1 MRVRA
6 ELAEAELDRQSDT
19 IDTKSIQLNDLQLEY
34 DHQADRL
41 CAAEDGQHEL
51 STSVNEGRAYVKRLL
66 ELRASL
72 SRQVAI
78 LKSSASVQAVNF
90 ASLFQS
96 NHCHHVM
103 VHHIVCASAFWSGH
117 QVRSRVAASQEQP
130 RRRHA

>member
-96 NHCHHVM
+96 IQDNAAHSRRAV
-103 VHHIVCASAFWSGH
+103 VHLTIAIMSWSIT
-117 QVRSRVAASQEQP
+117 
-130 RRRHA
+130 